1 MIEHENC
8 QKMLSYLSDFVDGE
22 LDQEL
27 CLQIETHL
35 SQCSDCKIVMDTLR
49 KTIYLYQ
56 NNSDNSEQVPD
67 EVRERLFKC
76 LNLEEYMK
84 SN

>member
-8 QKMLSYLSDFVDGE
+8 QNMLTFLSDFVDGE
-22 LDQEL
+22 LNQDL

-35 SQCSDCKIVMDTLR
+35 SQCPDCSIVVDTLK

-56 NNSDNSEQVPD
+56 KSSISSEKVPD
-67 EVRERLFKC
+67 DVRERLFRC
-76 LNLEEYMK
+76 LHLEEFMK
-84 SN
+84 PD